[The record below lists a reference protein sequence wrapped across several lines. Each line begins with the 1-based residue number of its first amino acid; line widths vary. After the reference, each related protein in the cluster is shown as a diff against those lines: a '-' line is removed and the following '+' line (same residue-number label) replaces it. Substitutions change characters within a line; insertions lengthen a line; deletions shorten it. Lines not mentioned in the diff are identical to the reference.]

1 MPIFASLV
9 RCTHSRSCSPN
20 NAMAATTSPVRVKS
34 LIQGR
39 ELAVPASRPPS
50 LRELM
55 FDAANV
61 CTILAI
67 LFDMFA
73 LAVTLRDKNF
83 HLAIALGQIS
93 AMYARAQEL
102 QLS

>member
-1 MPIFASLV
+1 MS
-9 RCTHSRSCSPN
+9 
-20 NAMAATTSPVRVKS
+20 TTSSPVRIKS

-39 ELAVPASRPPS
+39 ELAVPGTRPPS

-55 FDAANV
+55 FDAANL

-73 LAVTLRDKNF
+73 IAATLRDQNI
-83 HLAIALGQIS
+83 HLAIALGQLS
-93 AMYARAQEL
+93 AMYARTRKACSYRSRICLLASVTQFL
-102 QLS
+102 QLRLV

>member
-1 MPIFASLV
+1 M
-9 RCTHSRSCSPN
+9 
-20 NAMAATTSPVRVKS
+20 
-34 LIQGR
+34 
-39 ELAVPASRPPS
+39 AVPASRPPS

-93 AMYARAQEL
+93 AMYARVHEL
-102 QLS
+102 QHSQPHALACPPSRNPHQLRLV